1 VINQCHELG
10 KNRGLDGHN
19 TEPARKGILS
29 ILQKNIVSASI
40 LL

>member
-1 VINQCHELG
+1 
-10 KNRGLDGHN
+10 LDGHN

-40 LL
+40 LFYKRVFSL